1 MPILRVC
8 PYCGGDSHLL
18 DVLDGNAAI
27 GCVKDSE
34 CFGYVMRNQF
44 PSALTDIK
52 VEGWNRRW
60 DHINRDLFPLV
71 ETAPPSN
78 LLKKWIKDECL
89 DAEERYNRIKKGRC

>member
-44 PSALTDIK
+44 PAELTDVK
-52 VEGWNRRW
+52 VEGWNRRAT
-60 DHINRDLFPLV
+60 DTTTLPLV
-71 ETAPPSN
+71 AIQPPSN
-78 LLKKWIKDECL
+78 LMKKWEK
-89 DAEERYNRIKKGRC
+89 NQPNFKGRA

>member
-27 GCVKDSE
+27 GCVKDPE

-44 PSALTDIK
+44 PAALTDVK
-52 VEGWNRRW
+52 VEAWNRRW
-60 DHINRDLFPLV
+60 DHINMDLFPLV

-78 LLKKWIKDECL
+78 LLKKWLKKVGVD
-89 DAEERYNRIKKGRC
+89 DAENKSSVVD